1 MKLTKLFKKYIVN
14 KALSSRDEMN
24 PRKSLL
30 ADKII
35 KFESELK
42 LSKKETAM
50 ALKIPLK
57 KLLAMENI
65 DLSIDINDY
74 QLAVLEL
81 NQIKMDRII
90 DESNRSTVVKWI
102 IYGMHYQVTY
112 GHSQLH

>member
-14 KALSSRDEMN
+14 KALSSRDEMI

-35 KFESELK
+35 NLEKELD
-42 LSKKETAM
+42 LSKKETAKI
-50 ALKIPLK
+50 LKIPLK

-65 DLSIDINDY
+65 DLSIDVDDY

-81 NQIKMDRII
+81 NQFKMDRII
-90 DESNRSTVVKWI
+90 DEANRNTVVK
-102 IYGMHYQVTY
+102 
-112 GHSQLH
+112 

>member
-35 KFESELK
+35 NLEKELD
-42 LSKKETAM
+42 LTKKETAKV
-50 ALKIPLK
+50 LRIPLK
-57 KLLAMENI
+57 KLLSMENK

-81 NQIKMDRII
+81 NQVKMDRII
-90 DESNRSTVVKWI
+90 DEANRSSVVK
-102 IYGMHYQVTY
+102 
-112 GHSQLH
+112 

>member
-35 KFESELK
+35 NLEKELD
-42 LSKKETAM
+42 LTKKETAKV
-50 ALKIPLK
+50 LRIPLK

-65 DLSIDINDY
+65 DLSIDVDDY
-74 QLAVLEL
+74 QLALLEL
-81 NQIKMDRII
+81 NQFKMDRII
-90 DESNRSTVVKWI
+90 DEANRSTVVK
-102 IYGMHYQVTY
+102 
-112 GHSQLH
+112 

>member
-35 KFESELK
+35 NLEKELD
-42 LSKKETAM
+42 LTKKETAKV
-50 ALKIPLK
+50 LRIPLK
-57 KLLAMENI
+57 KLLAMENK

-74 QLAVLEL
+74 
-81 NQIKMDRII
+81 
-90 DESNRSTVVKWI
+90 
-102 IYGMHYQVTY
+102 
-112 GHSQLH
+112 